1 MNHKRDQILLL
12 AVLMLAA
19 VFVPLVS
26 ATNETDPTPPG
37 WIGKFDQWAGQE
49 DMSAYSV
56 IVPTVPI
63 KRMDAQTAKVYPG
76 VEVISPEMKFPTGNN
91 VVDVQKSSMKAAKI
105 NFIKPA
111 LKTGAGAKTATVVPM
126 VAPEY
131 GYFNWYWTQDTVAA
145 QTVVIHNYGST
156 SASGL
161 VVLRIHRGRVRYPGS
176 IFEPRPGCKYD
187 GFHPVHGRWKPKY
200 RGDKTDGILHHR
212 GLRQYRDMVRTGRF

>member
-111 LKTGAGAKTATVVPM
+111 LKTGAVKTATVVPM

-161 VVLRIHRGRVRYPGS
+161 VSTPYPSRTGSVPGS
-176 IFEPRPGCKYD
+176 ISNLAPVRSD
-187 GFHPVHGRWKPKY
+187 GFHPVHGRWKPEVPWGSN
-200 RGDKTDGILHHR
+200 RWDSSSPWAPTIP
-212 GLRQYRDMVRTGRF
+212 